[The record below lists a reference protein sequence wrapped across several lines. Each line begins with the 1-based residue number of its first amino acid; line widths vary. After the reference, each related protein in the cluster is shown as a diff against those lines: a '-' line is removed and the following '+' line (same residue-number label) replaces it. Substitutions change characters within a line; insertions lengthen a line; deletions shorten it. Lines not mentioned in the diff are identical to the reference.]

1 MQIEDIT
8 FTLKDG
14 RSALIRSPRED
25 DAQAVLEALRKVSG
39 ETDFLTR
46 YPEEWEGFTVERE
59 KALFEQI
66 NRSDNETMLLC
77 LVEGRLAG
85 NCQISWS
92 SKRKM
97 KHRASVGIFLCRE
110 YWNLGIGTR
119 LFQELIRIAE
129 ANPELLQIELEFI
142 EGNSRARAL
151 YEKMGF
157 RITAMRPNAFRL
169 KDGSLHNE
177 YTMIREIKDR
187 IR

>member
-1 MQIEDIT
+1 
-8 FTLKDG
+8 
-14 RSALIRSPRED
+14 
-25 DAQAVLEALRKVSG
+25 
-39 ETDFLTR
+39 
-46 YPEEWEGFTVERE
+46 
-59 KALFEQI
+59 
-66 NRSDNETMLLC
+66 
-77 LVEGRLAG
+77 
-85 NCQISWS
+85 
-92 SKRKM
+92 M

-110 YWNLGIGTR
+110 YWDLGIGTR